1 MIHSRKKGAH
11 IGWMLLLLLVLSMG
25 IASVQASAAPVST
38 AAKSADGKIVTK
50 GSDKYYRY
58 KDGSY
63 AKNTWIKIGKRSYY
77 FLKSGR
83 MAVSRMQKLSGKTYY
98 FKANGVRA
106 ESIWIKKGGRYYYF
120 DKNGVRAENK
130 WVKRERKVLLRWRK
144 WCDRH
149 KVVGR

>member
-83 MAVSRMQKLSGKTYY
+83 MAVSRMQKLSGIPIILRRTEYVPSPSGSRRAAGIITSIRMVSARRTSGSSGTESTITLEKM
-98 FKANGVRA
+98 VR
-106 ESIWIKKGGRYYYF
+106 SSQSRG
-120 DKNGVRAENK
+120 
-130 WVKRERKVLLRWRK
+130 
-144 WCDRH
+144 
-149 KVVGR
+149 